1 MLAQV
6 MSATLAGIDAKPVQV
21 EVDVSEGLPV
31 FTIVGLPDLA
41 VRESRERIQA
51 AFKNSGLKFPARRVT
66 VNLAPA
72 DVRKAGTAFDL
83 PISLALLSAIDA
95 ERLGDLKKRGAV
107 LAVGELALDGSL
119 RPARGVLSM
128 AMLAARLEVR
138 HFIVPRA
145 NAGEARVVDGV
156 PVRPFSTLKDVLEW
170 LDGGVAPDS
179 PSSDGEGGGPPER
192 PLHHLDMADIRGQVP
207 ARRALEVAAAGGH
220 NLLLIGP
227 PGTGKT
233 MLARRLPTILPTLT
247 VDEAML
253 TTRIHSTAGRLPHGR
268 PLLTE
273 RPFRAPHHTISDSG
287 LVGGGPRVL
296 PGELSL
302 AHNGVLFLDE
312 LPEFRRNV
320 LEALRQP
327 LEEGVVTVNRAMTS
341 VRYPAAAMIVAA
353 MNLCPC
359 GKLGSRRDC
368 VCTVPQRTAYLSRIS
383 GPLLD
388 RFDIQV
394 EVPALDYD
402 EIGSAGR
409 GEPSIVIRERVARAR
424 DIQERRFALRRP
436 PRLNGRMT
444 GAEIMQWGALDD
456 DGRRLLRR
464 AMNHFGL
471 SARAH
476 DRILKVART
485 IADLAESGTI
495 AAAHVAEAV
504 QYRCLERAGSP

>member
-6 MSATLAGIDAKPVQV
+6 MSATLAGIDARPVQV
-21 EVDVSEGLPV
+21 EVDVSDGLPV

-51 AFKNSGLKFPARRVT
+51 AFKNSGLKFPSRRVT

-95 ERLGDLKKRGAV
+95 ERLGDLRKRGDV
-107 LAVGELALDGSL
+107 LAVGELALDGSI

-145 NAGEARVVDGV
+145 NAGEARVVGGV
-156 PVRPFSTLKDVLEW
+156 PVRPFSTLREVLEW

-179 PSSDGEGGGPPER
+179 SPGDGSGGTPDR
-192 PLHHLDMADIRGQVP
+192 PVHHLDMADIRGQVP

-233 MLARRLPTILPTLT
+233 MLARRLPSILPTLT
-247 VDEAML
+247 IDEAML

-268 PLLTE
+268 ALLSE

-327 LEEGVVTVNRAMTS
+327 LEEGRVTVNRAMTS
-341 VRYPAAAMIVAA
+341 VRYPAEAMIVAA

-359 GKLGSRRDC
+359 GKLGSKRDC
-368 VCTVPQRTAYLSRIS
+368 VCTIPQRAAYLSRIS

-402 EIGSAGR
+402 EIGSGPR
-409 GEPSIVIRERVARAR
+409 GEPSIVVRERVARAR
-424 DIQERRFALRRP
+424 EIQERRFALRRP
-436 PRLNGRMT
+436 PRLNSRMT
-444 GAEIMQWGALDD
+444 ATEILSWGRLDEA
-456 DGRRLLRR
+456 GRTLLRR

-485 IADLAESGTI
+485 IADLARSDTI
-495 AAAHVAEAV
+495 AAEHVAEAV
-504 QYRCLERAGSP
+504 QYRCLERDVSP